1 MMACRRLRP
10 AVRFLLCLVL
20 VEKEISADL
29 FESNYPEDAR
39 AVKLLGPSGST
50 ERIQVLPGSMI
61 PSFETTAPSEDYPE
75 GRETEGTRPRTSKLN
90 KGSKD
95 ATELKSEAVTGVLL
109 QADEAASI
117 DSYVDS
123 GQGTLPNLTEVT
135 ICVRFRLLHG
145 GQPATLF
152 SYYDGKVFEQLNVAI
167 KYPNKELLV
176 MCCAYH
182 VHQYVKIPIRLFT
195 WEHLCLALNI
205 RKDTLHIIFNDRVY
219 LNTAKRNE
227 TDSSPEKAYVKGGG
241 RFVMGQNINL
251 DAEWDVTQSVH
262 GELVDFRLYNHDVP
276 VNMMQDYVACKPD
289 PIPFEPLYAYGQNES
304 ELILKG
310 KTKSFS
316 IALSEV
322 CRPRNGYITLFPER
336 MTFEE
341 AFNRCNYLRGD
352 MGVPRSKEENTR
364 LFDELIV
371 FNDQCIQGWAALYWL
386 GLKSNIP
393 KGVWQYTGDNTTL
406 TYGSWLEGW
415 EIPSK
420 QYPCATAAAVNFP
433 YLWYNA
439 DCDTLTCPVC
449 NFTATPAFRLRG
461 LCRESKFDRDYFLNG
476 YRNGRP
482 MFEGMFFSQIVWN
495 NETWVLRSRKE
506 KGVVAEMIER
516 RPKGYPFGLTVW
528 AITGDNCVVKE
539 TEYLLT
545 YCGDN
550 DFTCSD
556 GSCINIVNRCDQVTH
571 CPDNSDELNCGIL
584 QVPTGYTANLPPPS
598 FDRGPLL
605 MKIAVEITSVREF
618 NLVGFS
624 MQLDVIQS
632 VTWKDARLTFANLRP
647 GDFIN
652 QAGVDSPIWR
662 PILAVKD
669 ASKSPTNIEMRN
681 EGFRVNRESTPL
693 SDQDTK
699 TREDKLYAGADNS
712 MKIVQ
717 QYTVQFMC
725 LFRLQMYP
733 FDTQQCL
740 LSFNITNMEQN
751 FIFQK
756 VGVLFSGERR
766 LLEYKCIKEEMLGI
780 EDGPGIVEVVLTF
793 RNQYGY
799 YIGNA
804 VVPSLLLVSICYLC
818 FLFDMRDFPDRIMV
832 SLTSLLVL
840 AALFSQTSQ
849 SIPKTA
855 YLKLIDVWYICL
867 ITYDFLIIVDLVVIE
882 NLRLQAAATA
892 NEVQTP
898 MFVKV
903 GASGPA
909 GLLDE
914 KHRQASPRDKRN
926 AEYYTMMSNKLNFAS
941 VVLFPVLCVIF
952 CLIFFIIGFLDFAQY
967 D

>member
-1 MMACRRLRP
+1 MAYRLLLP
-10 AVRFLLCLVL
+10 ARKFLLYLVL
-20 VEKEISADL
+20 VKEILAE
-29 FESNYPEDAR
+29 FR
-39 AVKLLGPSGST
+39 TMKLRGPPGT
-50 ERIQVLPGSMI
+50 PDRIQVLPSPI
-61 PSFETTAPSEDYPE
+61 HSSFDSDIIEFETSEDYME
-75 GRETEGTRPRTSKLN
+75 ARGIDSSMQRTMKLN
-90 KGSKD
+90 KND
-95 ATELKSEAVTGVLL
+95 ENTVELKSDVVTGVLL
-109 QADEAASI
+109 QADEQASI

-123 GQGTLPNLTEVT
+123 SYGSFPNLTEVT

-152 SYYDGKVFEQLNVAI
+152 SYYDGTVFEQLNVAI

-195 WEHLCLALNI
+195 WEHLCLAMNI
-205 RKDTLHIIFNDRVY
+205 RNDTLNIIFNDKVY
-219 LNTAKRNE
+219 LNAAKRNE
-227 TDSSPEKAYVKGGG
+227 TDSSPEEAYVKGGG

-262 GELVDFRLYNHDVP
+262 GELVDFRLYNRDVP
-276 VNMMQDYVACKPD
+276 IPMMKDYVACKPD
-289 PIPFEPLYAYGQNES
+289 AIPFEPIYAYGQNES
-304 ELILKG
+304 ALILKG
-310 KTKSFS
+310 KSESFS
-316 IALSEV
+316 IELSEV
-322 CRPRNGYITLFPER
+322 CRPRRGYITLFPER
-336 MTFEE
+336 MPYDE
-341 AFNRCNYLRGD
+341 AFNRCEYLKGD
-352 MGVPRSKEENTR
+352 LGVPRSEEENRR

-386 GLKSNIP
+386 GLTSNIP
-393 KGVWQYTGDNTTL
+393 KGVWQYNSDNTTL
-406 TYGSWLEGW
+406 GYTSWLEGW
-415 EIPSK
+415 EVPSN

-439 DCDTLTCPVC
+439 DCATLTCPVC
-449 NFTATPAFRLRG
+449 NFTDIPAFRLRG

-482 MFEGMFFSQIVWN
+482 MFEGMFFSQIIWD
-495 NETWVLRSRKE
+495 NETWVLQSRKE
-506 KGVVAEMIER
+506 KGVEAKMIER

-528 AITGDNCVVKE
+528 EIKGDDCVVKE
-539 TEYLLT
+539 AEYLLT
-545 YCGDN
+545 YCEGE

-584 QVPTGYTANLPPPS
+584 QLPVGYTPNLPPPS
-598 FDRGPLL
+598 FDGAPLL

-624 MQLDVIQS
+624 MQLDMIQS
-632 VTWKDARLTFANLRP
+632 VTWKDGRLTFANLRP
-647 GDFIN
+647 GDFTN
-652 QAGVDSPIWR
+652 QAGVDEPVWR
-662 PILAVKD
+662 PILAIKD
-669 ASKSPTNIEMRN
+669 ASKSPTDIVMRN
-681 EGFRVNRESTPL
+681 EMFRVNRESTSL
-693 SDQDTK
+693 SDQDTR

-717 QYTVQFMC
+717 QYTVKFMC
-725 LFRLQMYP
+725 LFSLQMYP

-756 VGVLFSGERR
+756 AGVIFSGERR
-766 LLEYKCIKEEMLGI
+766 LLEYKCIREQMLGI

-804 VVPSLLLVSICYLC
+804 VVPSLLMVSICYLC
-818 FLFDMRDFPDRIMV
+818 FLFDMPDFQDRIMV

-867 ITYDFLIIVDLVVIE
+867 ITFDFLIIVDLVFIE
-882 NLRLQAAATA
+882 NLRLNADVPQSM
-892 NEVQTP
+892 TP
-898 MFVKV
+898 VFVKV
-903 GASGPA
+903 AASNVPPNLTSLEGKESRS
-909 GLLDE
+909 LFKE
-914 KHRQASPRDKRN
+914 KRDPEFFTQAARKVNR
-926 AEYYTMMSNKLNFAS
+926 AS
-941 VVLFPVLCVIF
+941 IVIFPVVCFTF
-952 CLIFFIIGFLDFAQY
+952 CLIFFLIGFLDFAQY
-967 D
+967 N